1 MKFTQPF
8 TVTQFWTETTFKVS
22 LEDSDAYS
30 FLQGNC
36 PSHIHLKITSQEDR
50 WRLQSPQSLSHRCGK
65 HVPQAVSLTLFTKAF
80 PTASICDGTKNLYSE
95 NSATEALL
103 KKKSIF
109 ASDQSWVTCKD
120 AHIFSPPE
128 LERQQYKQL
137 IALTH
142 TTADHLTKPT
152 SSSSRGMGKVNR
164 KLRSWSQVNIWKVI
178 SNHVL
183 IQFQYCFK
191 HLNLCKTV
199 SLILY

>member
-50 WRLQSPQSLSHRCGK
+50 WRLQSPQSLSHRCEK
-65 HVPQAVSLTLFTKAF
+65 HAPQAVSLTLFTKAF

-103 KKKSIF
+103 KKK
-109 ASDQSWVTCKD
+109 
-120 AHIFSPPE
+120 HICIRPKLGYMQRCPYF
-128 LERQQYKQL
+128 Q
-137 IALTH
+137 
-142 TTADHLTKPT
+142 
-152 SSSSRGMGKVNR
+152 SSRTR
-164 KLRSWSQVNIWKVI
+164 KT
-178 SNHVL
+178 
-183 IQFQYCFK
+183 
-191 HLNLCKTV
+191 TV
-199 SLILY
+199 QATHSTNPYHCWPPHQTYLLQQ